1 MPIKSLTTRQAR
13 FPLLG
18 KIRKGGEKRENP
30 KRPGTLMFGSDL
42 EYFRIDSDIQGINE
56 KFTAIYG
63 QEPKQLDCLLPLP
76 YTDQV
81 FPCWMEQWS
90 DKDLKTSGLMVRCD
104 EEKQVIYQQGGKMI
118 ATNPIPCKKSL
129 QNPDGSY
136 LECECKQVGRLQIV
150 LPKLGELGYF
160 EVETHSKWD
169 IIGLTEQLL
178 AIETSAGS
186 LIGIPFLLERSL
198 REISY
203 PSPNG
208 TRKRKTFSLLSIRVH
223 PSSASQVL
231 QVIET
236 KAFQQFTG
244 SVEPVRTLVPATIGN
259 VKMFNPSQSLPE
271 DRKQAGINWAV
282 SQNLPQL
289 EAEKIANQ
297 ATSEK
302 ELADL
307 LKKAINARQKPIE
320 VEVYSK
326 DVIDPSELL
335 SEDF

>member
-18 KIRKGGEKRENP
+18 KIRKGGEKKENV
-30 KRPGTLMFGSDL
+30 KRPGTLISGDDL

-63 QEPKQLDCLLPLP
+63 KEPKQLDCLLPFP

-90 DKDLKTSGLMVRCD
+90 DKDLKTSGLMIRCD
-104 EEKQVIYQQGGKMI
+104 EEKQVIYQQAGKMI
-118 ATNPIPCKKSL
+118 ATNPIPCKRQ

-136 LECECKQVGRLQIV
+136 QGCKCKQVGRLQIV

-160 EVETHSKWD
+160 EIETHSKWD

-186 LIGIPFLLERSL
+186 LIGIPFLLERGL
-198 REISY
+198 RELSY
-203 PSPNG
+203 PLPDG
-208 TRKRKTFSLLSIRVH
+208 KRGRKTFSLLSIRVH
-223 PSSASQVL
+223 PSRASQVL
-231 QVIET
+231 EIIET

-244 SVEPVRTLVPATIGN
+244 NVEPVKTLTSAATGN
-259 VKMFNPSQSLPE
+259 VKMFNPSQSLSD
-271 DRKQAGINWAV
+271 DRKKAGITWAV
-282 SQNLPQL
+282 NQGLPQS
-289 EAEKIANQ
+289 EAEQIANK

-302 ELADL
+302 ELANL
-307 LKKAINARQKPIE
+307 LQKAIDARQKPVIE
-320 VEVYSK
+320 VRSE
-326 DVIDPSELL
+326 DVIDSNELVA
-335 SEDF
+335 EDF

>member
-18 KIRKGGEKRENP
+18 KIRKGGEKKENP
-30 KRPGTLMFGSDL
+30 RRPGTLISGDDL
-42 EYFRIDSDIQGINE
+42 EYFRIDSGIQGINE

-63 QEPKQLDCLLPLP
+63 KEPKQLDCLLPFP

-81 FPCWMEQWS
+81 FPCWMEDWGA
-90 DKDLKTSGLMVRCD
+90 TGLVSRCD
-104 EEKQVIYQQGGKMI
+104 EEKQYIYQQAGKMI
-118 ATNPIPCKKSL
+118 ATNPIPCKRQ

-136 LECECKQVGRLQIV
+136 SGCKCKQVGRLQVV

-186 LIGIPFLLERSL
+186 LIGIPFLLERGS
-198 REISY
+198 RELSY
-203 PSPNG
+203 PQADG
-208 TRKRKTFSLLSIRVH
+208 KRGRKTFSLLSIRVH
-223 PSSASQVL
+223 PNSASQVL
-231 QVIET
+231 QIIET

-244 SVEPVRTLVPATIGN
+244 NVEPIKTLTPASTGN

-271 DRKQAGINWAV
+271 ERKQAGITWAV
-282 SQNLPQL
+282 GKGLPQS
-289 EAEKIANQ
+289 EAEQIANK
-297 ATSEK
+297 ASSEK
-302 ELADL
+302 ELANL
-307 LKKAINARQKPIE
+307 LQKAIEARQKPAIE
-320 VEVYSK
+320 VFSSLL
-326 DVIDPSELL
+326 DPSELL

>member
-18 KIRKGGEKRENP
+18 KIRKGGEKKENP
-30 KRPGTLMFGSDL
+30 KKPGTLISGDDL
-42 EYFRIDSDIQGINE
+42 EYFRIDSDIQGISE

-63 QEPKQLDCLLPLP
+63 KEPKQLDCLLPFP

-90 DKDLKTSGLMVRCD
+90 DKDLKTSGLMIRCD
-104 EEKQVIYQQGGKMI
+104 EEKQVIYQQAGKMI
-118 ATNPIPCKKSL
+118 ATNPIPCKRQ

-136 LECECKQVGRLQIV
+136 SGCKCKQVGRLQIV

-186 LIGIPFLLERSL
+186 LIGIPFLLERGL
-198 REISY
+198 RELSY
-203 PSPNG
+203 PLPDG

-223 PSSASQVL
+223 PSRASQVL
-231 QVIET
+231 EIIET

-244 SVEPVRTLVPATIGN
+244 NVEPVKTLTPASMGN
-259 VKMFNPSQSLPE
+259 AKMLNPSPSLPE
-271 DRKQAGINWAV
+271 DRKQAGIAWAV
-282 SQNLPQL
+282 SQNLPQS
-289 EAEKIANQ
+289 EAEEIAQ
-297 ATSEK
+297 KATTAK

-307 LKKAINARQKPIE
+307 LKKAIDARQKPIE
-320 VEVYSK
+320 VS
-326 DVIDPSELL
+326 
-335 SEDF
+335 SEDIDYGGSEPVTEDF

>member
-18 KIRKGGEKRENP
+18 KIRKGGEKKENP
-30 KRPGTLMFGSDL
+30 KRPGTLISGDDL

-63 QEPKQLDCLLPLP
+63 KEPKQLDCLLPFP

-81 FPCWMEQWS
+81 FPCWMEDWGA
-90 DKDLKTSGLMVRCD
+90 TGLVSRCD
-104 EEKQVIYQQGGKMI
+104 EEKQHIYQQAGKMI
-118 ATNPIPCKKSL
+118 ATNPIPCKRQ

-136 LECECKQVGRLQIV
+136 LGCKCKQVGRLQVV

-186 LIGIPFLLERSL
+186 LIGIPFLLERGS
-198 REISY
+198 RELSY
-203 PSPNG
+203 PLPDG
-208 TRKRKTFSLLSIRVH
+208 KRGRKTFSLLSIRVH
-223 PSSASQVL
+223 PNSASQVL
-231 QVIET
+231 QIIET
-236 KAFQQFTG
+236 KAFQRFTG
-244 SVEPVRTLVPATIGN
+244 NVEPVRTLTPASTGN
-259 VKMFNPSQSLPE
+259 VKMFNPSQSLSE
-271 DRKQAGINWAV
+271 DRKQAGITWAV
-282 SQNLPQL
+282 NQGLPQP
-289 EAEKIANQ
+289 EALQIAQQ

-307 LKKAINARQKPIE
+307 LKKAIDARQKPVIE
-320 VEVYSK
+320 VRSEN
-326 DVIDPSELL
+326 IDPGELL

>member
-18 KIRKGGEKRENP
+18 KIHKGGEKRENP
-30 KRPGTLMFGSDL
+30 KEPGTFMFGADL
-42 EYFRIDSDIQGINE
+42 DYFRIDSDIEGINE
-56 KFTAIYG
+56 KFTSIYG
-63 QEPKQLDCLLPLP
+63 KEPKQLDCLLPFP
-76 YTDQV
+76 HTDQV

-90 DKDLKTSGLMVRCD
+90 DKNLKTSGLMTRCD
-104 EEKQVIYQQGGKMI
+104 EEKQVIYQQAGKMI
-118 ATNPIPCKKSL
+118 ATNPIPCKKLL
-129 QNPDGSY
+129 QNSDGSY
-136 LECECKQVGRLQIV
+136 QECKCKQVGRLQIV
-150 LPKLGELGYF
+150 LPRLGEMGYL

-198 REISY
+198 RELSY

-223 PSSASQVL
+223 PSRASQVL
-231 QVIET
+231 QIIET

-244 SVEPVRTLVPATIGN
+244 SVEPVRTLAPASMGSAKIL
-259 VKMFNPSQSLPE
+259 NPSQSLSE
-271 DRKQAGINWAV
+271 ERKQAGIAWAV
-282 SQNLPQL
+282 GKGLPQS
-289 EAEKIANQ
+289 EAEQIASK

-302 ELADL
+302 KLANL
-307 LKKAINARQKPIE
+307 LQKAIDARQKPI
-320 VEVYSK
+320 
-326 DVIDPSELL
+326 DIR
-335 SEDF
+335 SEDIDYGGSEPVTEDF

>member
-18 KIRKGGEKRENP
+18 KIRKGGEKKDNP
-30 KRPGTLMFGSDL
+30 KRPGTSISGDDL
-42 EYFRIDSDIQGINE
+42 EYFRIDSDLQGINE

-63 QEPKQLDCLLPLP
+63 KEPKQLDCLLPFP

-81 FPCWMEQWS
+81 FPCWMEDWGA
-90 DKDLKTSGLMVRCD
+90 TGLVSRCD
-104 EEKQVIYQQGGKMI
+104 EEKQHIYQQAGKMI
-118 ATNPIPCKKSL
+118 ATNPIPCKRQ

-136 LECECKQVGRLQIV
+136 SGCKCKQVGRLQVV

-186 LIGIPFLLERSL
+186 LIGIPFLLERGS
-198 REISY
+198 RELSY
-203 PSPNG
+203 PQADG
-208 TRKRKTFSLLSIRVH
+208 KRGRKTFSLLSIRVH
-223 PSSASQVL
+223 PNSASQVL
-231 QVIET
+231 QIIET

-244 SVEPVRTLVPATIGN
+244 NVEPIKTLSPASAGN
-259 VKMFNPSQSLPE
+259 VKMLNP
-271 DRKQAGINWAV
+271 DRKQAGITWAV
-282 SQNLPQL
+282 NQGLPQT
-289 EAEKIANQ
+289 EALQIAQQ
-297 ATSEK
+297 ATSDK
-302 ELADL
+302 ELANL
-307 LKKAINARQKPIE
+307 LKKAIDARQKPV
-320 VEVYSK
+320 VEVRSEN
-326 DVIDPSELL
+326 IDPSELL

>member
-18 KIRKGGEKRENP
+18 KIRKGGEKKENP
-30 KRPGTLMFGSDL
+30 KRPGTLISGDDL

-56 KFTAIYG
+56 KFAAIYG
-63 QEPKQLDCLLPLP
+63 KEPKQLDCLLPFP

-81 FPCWMEQWS
+81 FPCWMEDWGA
-90 DKDLKTSGLMVRCD
+90 TGLVSRCD
-104 EEKQVIYQQGGKMI
+104 EEKQHIYQQAGKMI
-118 ATNPIPCKKSL
+118 ATNPIPCKRQ

-136 LECECKQVGRLQIV
+136 SGCKCKQVGRLQIV

-186 LIGIPFLLERSL
+186 LIGIPFLLERGS
-198 REISY
+198 RELSY
-203 PSPNG
+203 PLPDG
-208 TRKRKTFSLLSIRVH
+208 KRGRKTFSLLSIRVH
-223 PSSASQVL
+223 PNSASQVL
-231 QVIET
+231 QIIET

-244 SVEPVRTLVPATIGN
+244 NVEPIKTLSPASTGN
-259 VKMFNPSQSLPE
+259 VKMLNP
-271 DRKQAGINWAV
+271 DRKQAGITWAV
-282 SQNLPQL
+282 NQGLPQS
-289 EAEKIANQ
+289 EAEQVAQQ

-307 LKKAINARQKPIE
+307 LKKAIDARQKPVIE
-320 VEVYSK
+320 VCSEN
-326 DVIDPSELL
+326 IDPGELL

>member
-18 KIRKGGEKRENP
+18 KIRKGGEKKENP
-30 KRPGTLMFGSDL
+30 RKPGTLISGDDL

-63 QEPKQLDCLLPLP
+63 KEPKQLDCLLPFP

-81 FPCWMEQWS
+81 FPCWMEEWGA
-90 DKDLKTSGLMVRCD
+90 TGLVSRCD
-104 EEKQVIYQQGGKMI
+104 EEKQVIYQQAGKMI
-118 ATNPIPCKKSL
+118 ATNPVPCKKLL

-136 LECECKQVGRLQIV
+136 QGCKCKQVGRLQIV

-186 LIGIPFLLERSL
+186 LIGIPFLLERGP
-198 REISY
+198 RELSY
-203 PSPNG
+203 PLPDG
-208 TRKRKTFSLLSIRVH
+208 KRGRKTFSLLSIRVH
-223 PSSASQVL
+223 PSRASQVL
-231 QVIET
+231 EIIET

-244 SVEPVRTLVPATIGN
+244 SVEPVRTLAPASIGN
-259 VKMFNPSQSLPE
+259 VKILNPSQSLPE
-271 DRKQAGINWAV
+271 ERKQAGIAWAV
-282 SQNLPQL
+282 GKGLPQS
-289 EAEKIANQ
+289 EAEQIAQ
-297 ATSEK
+297 KATSGK
-302 ELADL
+302 ELHSFL
-307 LKKAINARQKPIE
+307 QQAIDAKQKPI
-320 VEVYSK
+320 
-326 DVIDPSELL
+326 DIR
-335 SEDF
+335 SEDIDYGGSEPVTEDF

>member
-18 KIRKGGEKRENP
+18 KIRKGGEKKENP
-30 KRPGTLMFGSDL
+30 KRPGTLISGDDL

-63 QEPKQLDCLLPLP
+63 KEPKQLDCLLPFSC
-76 YTDQV
+76 TDQV

-90 DKDLKTSGLMVRCD
+90 DKDLKTSGLIIRCD
-104 EEKQVIYQQGGKMI
+104 EERQVIYQQAGKMV
-118 ATNPIPCKKSL
+118 ATNPIPCKKL
-129 QNPDGSY
+129 QQNPDGSY
-136 LECECKQVGRLQIV
+136 QGCKCKQVGRLQIV

-186 LIGIPFLLERSL
+186 LIGIPFLLERGS
-198 REISY
+198 RELSY
-203 PSPNG
+203 PLPDG
-208 TRKRKTFSLLSIRVH
+208 KRGRKTFSLLSIRVH

-231 QVIET
+231 QIIET

-244 SVEPVRTLVPATIGN
+244 SVEPTRTLSPASMGN
-259 VKMFNPSQSLPE
+259 VKILNPSQSLSE
-271 DRKQAGINWAV
+271 ERKQAGITWAV
-282 SQNLPQL
+282 NQGLPQS
-289 EAEKIANQ
+289 EAEEIAQ
-297 ATSEK
+297 KATSEK
-302 ELADL
+302 ELANL
-307 LKKAINARQKPIE
+307 LQKAINARQKPIE
-320 VEVYSK
+320 VS
-326 DVIDPSELL
+326 
-335 SEDF
+335 SEDIDYGGSEPVTEDF

>member
-18 KIRKGGEKRENP
+18 KIRKGGEKKENL
-30 KRPGTLMFGSDL
+30 KRPGTLISGDDL

-63 QEPKQLDCLLPLP
+63 KEPKQLDCLLPFP

-90 DKDLKTSGLMVRCD
+90 DKDLKTSGLMIRCD
-104 EEKQVIYQQGGKMI
+104 EEKQVIYQQAGKMI
-118 ATNPIPCKKSL
+118 ATNPIPCKRQQS
-129 QNPDGSY
+129 PDGSY
-136 LECECKQVGRLQIV
+136 QGCKCKQVGRLQIV

-186 LIGIPFLLERSL
+186 LIGIPFLLERGP
-198 REISY
+198 RELSY
-203 PSPNG
+203 PLHDG
-208 TRKRKTFSLLSIRVH
+208 KRGRKTFSLLSIRVH
-223 PSSASQVL
+223 PSRASQVL
-231 QVIET
+231 EIIET

-244 SVEPVRTLVPATIGN
+244 STEPVRTLSPASVGSA
-259 VKMFNPSQSLPE
+259 KMLNPSQSLSE
-271 DRKQAGINWAV
+271 DRKQAGITWAV
-282 SQNLPQL
+282 SKGLPL
-289 EAEKIANQ
+289 DLAKEIAQKAN
-297 ATSEK
+297 SVK
-302 ELADL
+302 ELANL
-307 LKKAINARQKPIE
+307 LQQAIDATQNPIE
-320 VEVYSK
+320 IRSE
-326 DVIDPSELL
+326 DIDPGELL

>member
-18 KIRKGGEKRENP
+18 KIRKGGEKKENP
-30 KRPGTLMFGSDL
+30 KRPGTLISGDDL

-63 QEPKQLDCLLPLP
+63 KEPKQLDCLLPFP

-81 FPCWMEQWS
+81 FPCWMEDWGA
-90 DKDLKTSGLMVRCD
+90 TGLVSRCD
-104 EEKQVIYQQGGKMI
+104 EEKQHIYQQAGKMI
-118 ATNPIPCKKSL
+118 ATNPIPCKRQ

-136 LECECKQVGRLQIV
+136 LGCKCKQVGRLQVV

-186 LIGIPFLLERSL
+186 LIGIPFLLERGS
-198 REISY
+198 RELSY
-203 PSPNG
+203 PLSDG
-208 TRKRKTFSLLSIRVH
+208 KRGRKTFSLLSIRVH
-223 PSSASQVL
+223 PNSASQVL
-231 QVIET
+231 QIIET

-244 SVEPVRTLVPATIGN
+244 NVEPIRTLSPASTGS
-259 VKMFNPSQSLPE
+259 VKMFNPLQSLPE
-271 DRKQAGINWAV
+271 DRKQAGITWAV
-282 SQNLPQL
+282 NQGLPQP
-289 EAEKIANQ
+289 EALQIAQQ

-307 LKKAINARQKPIE
+307 LKKAIDARLKPVIE
-320 VEVYSK
+320 VCSEN
-326 DVIDPSELL
+326 IDPGELL

>member
-1 MPIKSLTTRQAR
+1 MPIKSLTARQAR

-18 KIRKGGEKRENP
+18 KIRKGGEKKDNP
-30 KRPGTLMFGSDL
+30 KRPGTSISGDDL
-42 EYFRIDSDIQGINE
+42 EYFRIDSDLQGINA

-63 QEPKQLDCLLPLP
+63 KEPKQLDCLLPFR

-81 FPCWMEQWS
+81 FPCWMEDWGA
-90 DKDLKTSGLMVRCD
+90 TGLVSRCD
-104 EEKQVIYQQGGKMI
+104 EEKQHIYQQAGKMI
-118 ATNPIPCKKSL
+118 ATNPIPCNRQ

-136 LECECKQVGRLQIV
+136 SGCKCKQVGRLQVV

-178 AIETSAGS
+178 AIETSAGT
-186 LIGIPFLLERSL
+186 LIGIPFLLERGS
-198 REISY
+198 RELSY
-203 PSPNG
+203 PLPDG
-208 TRKRKTFSLLSIRVH
+208 KRARKTFSLLSIRVH
-223 PSSASQVL
+223 PNSASQVL
-231 QVIET
+231 QIIET

-244 SVEPVRTLVPATIGN
+244 NVEPIRTLTPASTGN
-259 VKMFNPSQSLPE
+259 VKMFNPSQSLLD
-271 DRKQAGINWAV
+271 DRKKAGIAWAV
-282 SQNLPQL
+282 NQGLPQSQ
-289 EAEKIANQ
+289 AEQIAQQ

-307 LKKAINARQKPIE
+307 LKKAIDARTKPVIE
-320 VEVYSK
+320 VCSEI
-326 DVIDPSELL
+326 IDPSKLL

>member
-18 KIRKGGEKRENP
+18 KIRKGGEKKENP
-30 KRPGTLMFGSDL
+30 KRPGTLISGDDL
-42 EYFRIDSDIQGINE
+42 EHFRIDSDIQGINE

-63 QEPKQLDCLLPLP
+63 KEPKQLDCLLPFP

-81 FPCWMEQWS
+81 FPCWMEEWG
-90 DKDLKTSGLMVRCD
+90 TTGLVSRCD
-104 EEKQVIYQQGGKMI
+104 EEKQVIYQQAGKMI
-118 ATNPIPCKKSL
+118 ATNPIPCKRQ
-129 QNPDGSY
+129 QNLDGSY
-136 LECECKQVGRLQIV
+136 SGCKCKQVGRLQIV

-186 LIGIPFLLERSL
+186 LIGIPFLLERGL
-198 REISY
+198 RELSY
-203 PSPNG
+203 PLSDG
-208 TRKRKTFSLLSIRVH
+208 KRGRKTFSLLSIRVH
-223 PSSASQVL
+223 PSRASQVL
-231 QVIET
+231 EIIET

-244 SVEPVRTLVPATIGN
+244 NVEPIKTLPPASMGS
-259 VKMFNPSQSLPE
+259 VKMFNPSRSLSE
-271 DRKQAGINWAV
+271 DRKQAGITWAV
-282 SQNLPQL
+282 NQGLPRL
-289 EAEKIANQ
+289 EAEQIAQQ

-307 LKKAINARQKPIE
+307 LRKAIDERQKPIE
-320 VEVYSK
+320 IRSE
-326 DVIDPSELL
+326 DIDPSELF

>member
-18 KIRKGGEKRENP
+18 KIRKGGEKKENP
-30 KRPGTLMFGSDL
+30 KRPGTLISGDDL
-42 EYFRIDSDIQGINE
+42 EYFRVDSDIQGINE

-63 QEPKQLDCLLPLP
+63 KEPKQLDCLLPFP
-76 YTDQV
+76 HTDQV

-90 DKDLKTSGLMVRCD
+90 DKDLKTSGLIIRCD
-104 EEKQVIYQQGGKMI
+104 EERQVIYQQAGKMV
-118 ATNPIPCKKSL
+118 ATNPIPCKKL
-129 QNPDGSY
+129 QQNPDGSY
-136 LECECKQVGRLQIV
+136 QGCKCKQVGRLQIV

-186 LIGIPFLLERSL
+186 LIGIPFLLERGS
-198 REISY
+198 RELSY
-203 PSPNG
+203 PLPDG
-208 TRKRKTFSLLSIRVH
+208 KRGRKTFSLLSIRVH

-231 QVIET
+231 EIIET

-244 SVEPVRTLVPATIGN
+244 NIEPAKTLTPASMGT
-259 VKMFNPSQSLPE
+259 VKMFNPSPSLPE

-282 SQNLPQL
+282 SQGLPQS
-289 EAEKIANQ
+289 EAEEIANK
-297 ATSEK
+297 ATSAK
-302 ELADL
+302 ELHSL
-307 LKKAINARQKPIE
+307 LQQAIDAIQKPI
-320 VEVYSK
+320 
-326 DVIDPSELL
+326 DIR
-335 SEDF
+335 SEDVDYGGSEPVTEDF

>member
-13 FPLLG
+13 FLRLG
-18 KIRKGGEKRENP
+18 IIRKGGEKKENP
-30 KRPGTLMFGSDL
+30 KRPGTLISGDDL

-63 QEPKQLDCLLPLP
+63 KEPKQLDCLLPFP

-81 FPCWMEQWS
+81 FPCWMEQWN
-90 DKDLKTSGLMVRCD
+90 DKDLKTSGLMIRCD
-104 EEKQVIYQQGGKMI
+104 EEKQHIYQQAGKMI
-118 ATNPIPCKKSL
+118 ATNPIPCKRQ

-136 LECECKQVGRLQIV
+136 SGCKCKQVGRLQIV

-186 LIGIPFLLERSL
+186 LIGIPFLLERGS
-198 REISY
+198 RELSY
-203 PSPNG
+203 PLPDG
-208 TRKRKTFSLLSIRVH
+208 KRGRKTFSLLSIRVH
-223 PSSASQVL
+223 PSRASQVL
-231 QVIET
+231 EVIET

-244 SVEPVRTLVPATIGN
+244 NVEPVRTLTPASTGN
-259 VKMFNPSQSLPE
+259 VKLFNASQSLSE
-271 DRKQAGINWAV
+271 DRKQAGITWAV
-282 SQNLPQL
+282 NQGLPQP
-289 EAEKIANQ
+289 EALQIAQQ

-307 LKKAINARQKPIE
+307 LKKAIDARLKPVIE
-320 VEVYSK
+320 VCSEN
-326 DVIDPSELL
+326 IDPGELL

>member
-13 FPLLG
+13 FLRLG
-18 KIRKGGEKRENP
+18 IIRKGGEKKENP
-30 KRPGTLMFGSDL
+30 KRPGTLISGDDL

-63 QEPKQLDCLLPLP
+63 KEPKQLDCLLPFP

-81 FPCWMEQWS
+81 FPCWMEDWGA
-90 DKDLKTSGLMVRCD
+90 TGLVSRCD
-104 EEKQVIYQQGGKMI
+104 EEKQHIYQQAGKMI
-118 ATNPIPCKKSL
+118 ATNPIPCKRQ

-136 LECECKQVGRLQIV
+136 SGCKCKQVGRLQIV

-186 LIGIPFLLERSL
+186 LIGIPFLLERGS
-198 REISY
+198 RELSY
-203 PSPNG
+203 PLPDG
-208 TRKRKTFSLLSIRVH
+208 KRGRKTFSLLSIRVH
-223 PSSASQVL
+223 PSRASQVL
-231 QVIET
+231 EVIET

-244 SVEPVRTLVPATIGN
+244 NVEPVRTLTPASTGN
-259 VKMFNPSQSLPE
+259 VKMFNALQSLS
-271 DRKQAGINWAV
+271 DNRKKAGITWAV
-282 SQNLPQL
+282 GQGLPQS
-289 EAEKIANQ
+289 EAEQIAQQ

-307 LKKAINARQKPIE
+307 LKKAIDARLKPVIE
-320 VEVYSK
+320 VRSEN
-326 DVIDPSELL
+326 IDPGELL

>member
-18 KIRKGGEKRENP
+18 KIRKGGEKKDNP
-30 KRPGTLMFGSDL
+30 KRPGTLISGDDL

-63 QEPKQLDCLLPLP
+63 KEPKQLDCLLPFP

-81 FPCWMEQWS
+81 FPCWMEEWG
-90 DKDLKTSGLMVRCD
+90 TTGLVSRCD
-104 EEKQVIYQQGGKMI
+104 EEKQVIYQQAGKMI
-118 ATNPIPCKKSL
+118 ATNPIPCKKLL

-136 LECECKQVGRLQIV
+136 QGCKCKQVGRLQIV

-186 LIGIPFLLERSL
+186 LIGIPFLLERGS
-198 REISY
+198 RELSY
-203 PSPNG
+203 PLSDG
-208 TRKRKTFSLLSIRVH
+208 KRGRKTFSLLSIRVH
-223 PSSASQVL
+223 PSRASQVL
-231 QVIET
+231 EIIET

-244 SVEPVRTLVPATIGN
+244 NVEPVKTLAPASMGS
-259 VKMFNPSQSLPE
+259 VKMFNPSLSLPE
-271 DRKQAGINWAV
+271 DRKKAGITWAV
-282 SQNLPQL
+282 SKGLPQS
-289 EAEKIANQ
+289 EVEQIANK

-302 ELADL
+302 ELANL
-307 LKKAINARQKPIE
+307 LQKAIDARQKPAIE
-320 VEVYSK
+320 VSSE
-326 DVIDPSELL
+326 DVIDS

>member
-18 KIRKGGEKRENP
+18 KIRKGGEKQENS
-30 KRPGTLMFGSDL
+30 KKPGTDL
-42 EYFRIDSDIQGINE
+42 EYFRVDSDIQGINE
-56 KFTAIYG
+56 KFTGIYG
-63 QEPKQLDCLLPLP
+63 KEPKQLDCLLPFP

-81 FPCWMEQWS
+81 FPCWMEEWGAA
-90 DKDLKTSGLMVRCD
+90 GLVSRCD
-104 EEKQVIYQQGGKMI
+104 EEKQVIYQQAGKMI
-118 ATNPIPCKKSL
+118 ATNPIPCKKLL

-136 LECECKQVGRLQIV
+136 QGCKCKQVGRLQIV

-186 LIGIPFLLERSL
+186 LIGIPFLLERGS
-198 REISY
+198 RELSY
-203 PSPNG
+203 PLPDG
-208 TRKRKTFSLLSIRVH
+208 KRGRKTFSLLSIRVH
-223 PSSASQVL
+223 PSRASQVL

-244 SVEPVRTLVPATIGN
+244 SVEPIRTLSPASMGS
-259 VKMFNPSQSLPE
+259 VKMFNPSQSLLE
-271 DRKQAGINWAV
+271 ERKKAGIAWAV
-282 SQNLPQL
+282 SQGLPQS
-289 EAEKIANQ
+289 EAEQIANK

-302 ELADL
+302 ELANL
-307 LKKAINARQKPIE
+307 LQKAINANQKPIE
-320 VEVYSK
+320 VSSEN
-326 DVIDPSELL
+326 VIDAGEI

>member
-18 KIRKGGEKRENP
+18 KIRKGGEKKENP
-30 KRPGTLMFGSDL
+30 KRPGTLISGDDL

-63 QEPKQLDCLLPLP
+63 KEPKQLDCLLPFP
-76 YTDQV
+76 CTDQV
-81 FPCWMEQWS
+81 FPCWMEDWGA
-90 DKDLKTSGLMVRCD
+90 TGLVSRCD
-104 EEKQVIYQQGGKMI
+104 EEKQHIYQQAGKMI
-118 ATNPIPCKKSL
+118 ATNPIPCKRQ

-136 LECECKQVGRLQIV
+136 LGCKCKQVGRLQVV

-186 LIGIPFLLERSL
+186 LIGIPFLLERGS
-198 REISY
+198 RELSY
-203 PSPNG
+203 PLPDG
-208 TRKRKTFSLLSIRVH
+208 KRGRKTFSLLSIRVH
-223 PSSASQVL
+223 PNSASQVL
-231 QVIET
+231 QIIET

-244 SVEPVRTLVPATIGN
+244 NVEPIRTLSPASTGN
-259 VKMFNPSQSLPE
+259 VKMFNASQSLSE
-271 DRKQAGINWAV
+271 DRKQAGITWAV
-282 SQNLPQL
+282 GKGLPQS
-289 EAEKIANQ
+289 EAEQIANK
-297 ATSEK
+297 ASSEK

-307 LKKAINARQKPIE
+307 LKKAIDAKQKPVIE
-320 VEVYSK
+320 VFSSLL
-326 DVIDPSELL
+326 DPSELL

>member
-18 KIRKGGEKRENP
+18 KIRKGGEKKQNP
-30 KRPGTLMFGSDL
+30 KKPGTLISGDDL

-56 KFTAIYG
+56 KFTVIYG
-63 QEPKQLDCLLPLP
+63 KEPKQLDCLLPFP

-81 FPCWMEQWS
+81 FPCWMEDWGA
-90 DKDLKTSGLMVRCD
+90 TGLVSRCD
-104 EEKQVIYQQGGKMI
+104 EEKQHIYQQAGKMI
-118 ATNPIPCKKSL
+118 ATNPIPCNRQ

-136 LECECKQVGRLQIV
+136 SGCKCKQVGRLQVV

-186 LIGIPFLLERSL
+186 LIGIPFLLERGS
-198 REISY
+198 RELSY
-203 PSPNG
+203 PLPDG
-208 TRKRKTFSLLSIRVH
+208 KRGRKTFSLLSIRVH
-223 PSSASQVL
+223 PSSASKVL
-231 QVIET
+231 EVIET

-244 SVEPVRTLVPATIGN
+244 NVEPIRTLTPASTGN

-271 DRKQAGINWAV
+271 DRKQAGITWAV
-282 SQNLPQL
+282 NQGLPQS
-289 EAEKIANQ
+289 EAEQIAQQ

-302 ELADL
+302 ELAEL
-307 LKKAINARQKPIE
+307 LRKAIDARQKPV
-320 VEVYSK
+320 VEVFSSLL
-326 DVIDPSELL
+326 DPSELL

>member
-18 KIRKGGEKRENP
+18 KIRKGGEKKENP
-30 KRPGTLMFGSDL
+30 KRPGTLISGDDL
-42 EYFRIDSDIQGINE
+42 EHFRIDSDIQGINE
-56 KFTAIYG
+56 KFAAIYG
-63 QEPKQLDCLLPLP
+63 KEPKQLDCLLPFP
-76 YTDQV
+76 HTDQV

-90 DKDLKTSGLMVRCD
+90 DKDLKTSGLIIRCD
-104 EEKQVIYQQGGKMI
+104 EERQVIYQQAGKMV
-118 ATNPIPCKKSL
+118 ATNPIPCKKLL
-129 QNPDGSY
+129 QNPDGNY
-136 LECECKQVGRLQIV
+136 QGCKCKQVGRLQVV

-186 LIGIPFLLERSL
+186 LIGIPFLLERGS
-198 REISY
+198 RELSY
-203 PSPNG
+203 PLPDG
-208 TRKRKTFSLLSIRVH
+208 KRGRKTFSLLSIRVH

-231 QVIET
+231 QIIET

-244 SVEPVRTLVPATIGN
+244 NVEPVKTLTSASMGN
-259 VKMFNPSQSLPE
+259 VKMFNPSQSLSE
-271 DRKQAGINWAV
+271 DRKKAGIAWAV
-282 SQNLPQL
+282 SQNLPQS
-289 EAEKIANQ
+289 EAEQIANK

-302 ELADL
+302 ELANL
-307 LKKAINARQKPIE
+307 LQKAINANQKPIE
-320 VEVYSK
+320 VSGE
-326 DVIDPSELL
+326 DVIDSSEIL

>member
-18 KIRKGGEKRENP
+18 KIRKGGEKQENS
-30 KRPGTLMFGSDL
+30 KKPGIDL

-63 QEPKQLDCLLPLP
+63 KEPKQLDCLLPFP

-81 FPCWMEQWS
+81 FPCWMEEWGA
-90 DKDLKTSGLMVRCD
+90 TGLVSRCD
-104 EEKQVIYQQGGKMI
+104 EEKQVIYQQAGKMI
-118 ATNPIPCKKSL
+118 ATNPVPCKKLL

-136 LECECKQVGRLQIV
+136 QGCKCKQVGRLQVV

-186 LIGIPFLLERSL
+186 LIGIPFLLERGSRDL
-198 REISY
+198 SY
-203 PSPNG
+203 PLPDG
-208 TRKRKTFSLLSIRVH
+208 KRGRKTFSLLSIRVH
-223 PSSASQVL
+223 PSRASQVL
-231 QVIET
+231 EIIET

-244 SVEPVRTLVPATIGN
+244 SVEPIKTLSPASIGN
-259 VKMFNPSQSLPE
+259 VKILNPSQSLPE
-271 DRKQAGINWAV
+271 ERKQAGIAWAV
-282 SQNLPQL
+282 GKGLPQS
-289 EAEKIANQ
+289 EAEQIANK

-302 ELADL
+302 ELASL
-307 LKKAINARQKPIE
+307 LQKAIDANQKPI
-320 VEVYSK
+320 
-326 DVIDPSELL
+326 DIR
-335 SEDF
+335 SEDIDYGGSEPVAEDF

>member
-18 KIRKGGEKRENP
+18 KIRKGGEKKENP
-30 KRPGTLMFGSDL
+30 KRPGTLISGDDL

-63 QEPKQLDCLLPLP
+63 KEPKQLDCLLPFR

-81 FPCWMEQWS
+81 FPCWMEDWGA
-90 DKDLKTSGLMVRCD
+90 TGLVSRCD
-104 EEKQVIYQQGGKMI
+104 EEKQHIYQQAGKMI
-118 ATNPIPCKKSL
+118 ATNPIPCKRQ

-136 LECECKQVGRLQIV
+136 SGCKCKQVGRLQVV

-186 LIGIPFLLERSL
+186 LIGIPFLLERGA
-198 REISY
+198 RELSY
-203 PSPNG
+203 PQADG
-208 TRKRKTFSLLSIRVH
+208 KRGRKTFSLLSIRVH
-223 PSSASQVL
+223 PNSASQVL
-231 QVIET
+231 QIIET

-244 SVEPVRTLVPATIGN
+244 NVEPTRTLTPASTGN
-259 VKMFNPSQSLPE
+259 AKMLNP
-271 DRKQAGINWAV
+271 DRKQAGITWAV
-282 SQNLPQL
+282 NQGLPQS
-289 EAEKIANQ
+289 EAEQIANK
-297 ATSEK
+297 ASSEK

-307 LKKAINARQKPIE
+307 LKKAIDARQKPAIE
-320 VEVYSK
+320 VFSEI
-326 DVIDPSELL
+326 IDPSELF